1 MIAKPQR
8 DFPKS
13 AGGAQ
18 HKSPERGKCP
28 FTPKLEECLI
38 AKPRRD
44 FPKSAEGVLHTSPS

>member
-1 MIAKPQR
+1 MIAKPQG

-13 AGGAQ
+13 AGGTQ
-18 HKSPERGKCP
+18 HTSPELGKCP
-28 FTPKLEECLI
+28 VTPILEEFLI

>member
-18 HKSPERGKCP
+18 HTSLNEVNAL
-28 FTPKLEECLI
+28 FTPILEECLI
-38 AKPRRD
+38 AKPQ
-44 FPKSAEGVLHTSPS
+44 

>member
-13 AGGAQ
+13 TGGAQ
-18 HKSPERGKCP
+18 HTSLND
-28 FTPKLEECLI
+28 FNLTPILEECLI

-44 FPKSAEGVLHTSPS
+44 LPKSAGGVLHTSPR

>member
-13 AGGAQ
+13 AGGTQ
-18 HKSPERGKCP
+18 HTSPELGECP
-28 FTPKLEECLI
+28 FTPILEECLI
-38 AKPRRD
+38 AKTRRD